1 MKRIF
6 VGTCLALGLA
16 LPAQADVTVKQTT
29 AGKGLGM
36 SGSTNAVTSI
46 KGNKMR
52 SDVVMGDKTQTMI
65 FDVDAQ
71 KLYIFDS
78 KKKEA
83 DVWDMAAFG
92 AELAKA
98 VDVSGTKASLKANG

>member
-1 MKRIF
+1 MTRIL
-6 VGTCLALGLA
+6 VGIVLALALA
-16 LPAQADVTVKQTT
+16 APVHADVTLNQTT
-29 AGKGLGM
+29 GGKGMGM
-36 SGSTNAVTSI
+36 SGDGKAVTRI

-52 SDVVMGDKTQTMI
+52 TDTTIGDTTHSMI

-71 KLYIFDS
+71 KLYVFDS

-92 AELAKA
+92 AELGKA
-98 VDVSGTKASLKANG
+98 VDAR